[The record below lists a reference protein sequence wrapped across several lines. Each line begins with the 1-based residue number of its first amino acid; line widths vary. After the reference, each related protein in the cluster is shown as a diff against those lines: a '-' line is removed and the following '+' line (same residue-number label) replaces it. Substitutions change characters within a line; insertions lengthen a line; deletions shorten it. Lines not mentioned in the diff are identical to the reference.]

1 MNHIKYT
8 STIVLALCCTTAAFA
23 QQKRISGH
31 VYSKA
36 DGAIVMANVVEKD
49 KSNRVVSATQ
59 TDMSGN
65 FTMTIKN
72 PNNRLEVSYI
82 GYQTSRIDNI
92 GARTSFRIEMHDR
105 NTISTVD
112 VVSKRRVR
120 SNGLEIPP
128 KEVSTATQ
136 TLNMDSKE
144 GLSFTT
150 AGEALQGEIAGLDI
164 VANSGNLG
172 SGTSMRLRGVS
183 SINGSQEPLIVVNGY
198 PLDGQDMSSL
208 DLNNLDNQ
216 EQFATLLQVNPEDIA
231 SIKVLKDAAPTAI
244 WGARGSN
251 GVIEITTRRGKRGK
265 TKVNFSYRFNGAW
278 QPKGLNMLDGPGYSM
293 MLKEAYFNPKQ
304 SDYASSIVELL
315 YLRSHPAYY
324 ETYNK
329 NTDWVKEVTQFGT
342 KQNYGVNLS
351 GGGEKVTFRVSG
363 GYDHETGTIIK
374 QSLDRFSSRLT
385 LDYYV
390 SDRIKFSSDF
400 SLTYTKNNRNNG
412 NILDKAYTAMPNMAV
427 NRWEFDQATGRYFD
441 TGEYYLMPPTAGDTY
456 KDRLL
461 PNNAGLTSYYLG
473 DMVDNGNPVAIAN
486 LAWNRLSTYTITPQ
500 FSLEYKFLGKDEE
513 TTQLNYTAE
522 VHISAY
528 TETNS
533 SYYPHELTSKNW
545 TQGVD
550 LTNNSDSKNFS
561 FTSRHSLMFR
571 PHLPENHSLQ
581 VLGRYEINTS
591 SSTNQNLSFSGISG
605 GISDPTVPG
614 YLTGTG
620 SSTGIHRS
628 MNGTGTLH
636 YAYGSK
642 YVVDFTVRADG
653 MTKFGS
659 GNKWGFFPGVSG
671 RWNISD
677 EAFFKPLRK
686 YVSMLSFRPSWGV
699 TGNAWFGEGLIYNKY
714 SSYGTY
720 LGKQGISP
728 DNLRLTEIRWE
739 KTKSWNLGFN
749 LNLLDDLFQFD
760 LSVYKKYT
768 SDLLMS
774 NIRIPSSTGYSN
786 IANGNVGSMEN
797 EGWELF
803 VSTKPILNIGK
814 FNVTLRAN
822 VAQNLNVVTEMD
834 KNVLASMNGQFD
846 KKNETF
852 VKRVQIGHA
861 LGGIY
866 GFRYKGVYAYDYDHN
881 GYFQNEEKNK
891 YVDAAGN
898 VNTARATGKTAPI
911 ARDASGNVIYDKAG
925 NPLPMYFDYGGVNYR
940 FEGGDVIYEDVNHD
954 GQINELD
961 IVYLGS
967 SNPKF
972 NGGFGVDFR
981 YGRWS
986 LKTNFNFRVGN
997 KVINLARMQAEDMR
1011 TNKNQMASVNWRWRK
1026 NGDVTEIPRAK
1037 NASAGNSFNALA
1049 SDRYVEAADYL
1060 RFQYLQLGYSV
1071 DAKHLKKLGLSAL
1084 NIHFSANNLFRWTK
1098 YSGVEPEHGA
1108 AGYSPA
1114 IDSQQTPNARSFTF
1128 SLNFGF

>member
-31 VYSKA
+31 VFSKA

-49 KSNRVVSATQ
+49 KSNRVISQAQ
-59 TDMSGN
+59 TDANGN

-82 GYQTSRIDNI
+82 GYQTARFETI
-92 GARTSFRIEMHDR
+92 GARTSFRIELHDR
-105 NTISTVD
+105 NSFSEVN
-112 VVSKRRVR
+112 VVSKRRVH

-136 TLNMDSKE
+136 TLNMDSKQ

-164 VANSGNLG
+164 ISNSGNLG

-198 PLDGQDMSSL
+198 PLEGQDASSL
-208 DLNNLDNQ
+208 DFNNLDNQ
-216 EQFATLLQVNPEDIA
+216 EQFATLLQVNPDDIA
-231 SIKVLKDAAPTAI
+231 SITVLKDAASTAK

-278 QPKGLNMLDGPGYSM
+278 QPEGLKMLDGPGYSM

-304 SDYASSIVELL
+304 SDYAASIVELL

-324 ETYNK
+324 ENYNK
-329 NTDWVKEVTQFGT
+329 NTDWVDAVTQFGT
-342 KQNYGVNLS
+342 KNSYGVNVS
-351 GGGEKVTFRVSG
+351 GGGEKASFRMSA

-374 QSLDRFSSRLT
+374 QSLDRFTTRLA

-390 SDRIKFSSDF
+390 SDRIKFMSEF
-400 SLTYTKNNRNNG
+400 SLTYTKNNKNHD
-412 NILDKAYTAMPNMAV
+412 NILAKAYKAMPNMAV
-427 NRWEFDQATGRYFD
+427 NRWEYDQKTGQYFD
-441 TGEYYLMPPTAGDTY
+441 TGEFYLMPPKAGDTY
-456 KDRLL
+456 RNVLL
-461 PNNAGLTSYYLG
+461 PNNSGLSSYYLG
-473 DMVDNGNPVAIAN
+473 DMVENGNPVAIAN
-486 LAWNRLSTYTITPQ
+486 LAWREQSTYTINPQ

-513 TTQLNYTAE
+513 STQLNYTAE
-522 VHISAY
+522 VHINAY
-528 TETNS
+528 TESNS
-533 SYYPHELTSKNW
+533 SYFPHALTSMNW
-545 TQGVD
+545 SQGVD
-550 LTNNSDSKNFS
+550 LTSNSDSKRFA
-561 FTSRHSLMFR
+561 FTSRHILTFR
-571 PHLPENHSLQ
+571 PLMPKDHSLQ
-581 VLGRYEINTS
+581 VLGRYEIHTS

-620 SSTGIHRS
+620 SSTSVQRS
-628 MNGTGTLH
+628 MNALGTLH
-636 YAYGSK
+636 YAYSSK
-642 YVVDFTVRADG
+642 YVFDFTLRADG

-659 GNKWGFFPGVSG
+659 GNKWGFFPGISG
-671 RWNISD
+671 RWNVSD
-677 EAFFKPLRK
+677 EKFFQPLRK
-686 YVSMLSFRPSWGV
+686 YVNMLAFRPSYGI

-714 SSYGTY
+714 SSYGSY
-720 LGKQGISP
+720 LGTQGIAP
-728 DNLRLTEIRWE
+728 DNLRLTQIRWE

-749 LNLLDDLFQFD
+749 LNLLDDLLQFD

-774 NIRIPSSTGYSN
+774 NVRIPSTTGYSN
-786 IANGNVGSMEN
+786 IANANVGKMEN

-803 VSTKPILNIGK
+803 VTTKPILNVGK

-834 KNVLASMNGQFD
+834 KNVLTSMNGQFNNR
-846 KKNETF
+846 NEQF
-852 VKRVQIGHA
+852 VNRVQIGHA

-891 YVDAAGN
+891 FYDGQGR
-898 VNTARATGKTAPI
+898 VNTAKVAGKTAPI
-911 ARDASGNVIYDKAG
+911 ARDAAGNIIYDKAG
-925 NPLPMYFDYGGVNYR
+925 NPLPMYFNYGGVNYR
-940 FEGGDVIYEDVNHD
+940 FEGGDVIYEDINHD

-967 SNPKF
+967 SNPKV
-972 NGGFGVDFR
+972 NGGFGIDFR
-981 YGRWS
+981 YGRWT

-997 KVINLARMQAEDMR
+997 KIVNMARMVAEDMR
-1011 TNKNQMASVNWRWRK
+1011 SNNNQMASVNWRWRK

-1037 NASAGNSFNALA
+1037 NATAGDSYNALA

-1060 RFQYLQLGYSV
+1060 RFQYMQLGYSV
-1071 DAKHLKKLGLSAL
+1071 DAKHLKKFGLS
-1084 NIHFSANNLFRWTK
+1084 NMTINFSANNLFLWTK
-1098 YSGVEPEHGA
+1098 YSGVEPEHASG
-1108 AGYSPA
+1108 GYNPA
-1114 IDSQQTPNARSFTF
+1114 IDNQQTPNSRSFTF

>member
-31 VYSKA
+31 VFSKA

-49 KSNRVVSATQ
+49 KSNRVISQAQ
-59 TDMSGN
+59 TDANGN

-82 GYQTSRIDNI
+82 GYQTARFETI
-92 GARTSFRIEMHDR
+92 GARTSFRIELHDR
-105 NTISTVD
+105 NSFSEVN
-112 VVSKRRVR
+112 VVSKRRVH

-136 TLNMDSKE
+136 TLNMDSKQ

-164 VANSGNLG
+164 ISNSGNLG

-198 PLDGQDMSSL
+198 PLEGQDASSL
-208 DLNNLDNQ
+208 DFNNLDNQ
-216 EQFATLLQVNPEDIA
+216 EQFATLLQVNPDDIA
-231 SIKVLKDAAPTAI
+231 SITVLKDAASTAK

-278 QPKGLNMLDGPGYSM
+278 QPEGLKMLDGPGYSM

-304 SDYASSIVELL
+304 SDYAASIVELL

-324 ETYNK
+324 ENYNK
-329 NTDWVKEVTQFGT
+329 NTDWVDAVTQFGT
-342 KQNYGVNLS
+342 KNSYGVNVS
-351 GGGEKVTFRVSG
+351 GGGEKASFRMSA

-374 QSLDRFSSRLT
+374 QSLDRFTTRLA

-390 SDRIKFSSDF
+390 SDRIKFMSEF
-400 SLTYTKNNRNNG
+400 SLTYTKNNKNHD
-412 NILDKAYTAMPNMAV
+412 NILAKAYKAMPNMAV
-427 NRWEFDQATGRYFD
+427 NRWEYDQKTGQYFD
-441 TGEYYLMPPTAGDTY
+441 TGEFYLMPPKAGDAY
-456 KDRLL
+456 RNVLL
-461 PNNAGLTSYYLG
+461 PNNSGLSSYYLG
-473 DMVDNGNPVAIAN
+473 YMVENGNPVAIAN
-486 LAWNRLSTYTITPQ
+486 LAWREQSTYTINPQ

-513 TTQLNYTAE
+513 STQLNYTAE
-522 VHISAY
+522 VHINAY
-528 TETNS
+528 TESNS
-533 SYYPHELTSKNW
+533 SYFPHALTSKNW
-545 TQGVD
+545 SQGVD
-550 LTNNSDSKNFS
+550 LTSNSDSKRFA
-561 FTSRHSLMFR
+561 FTSRHILMFR
-571 PHLPENHSLQ
+571 PLMPKDHSLQ
-581 VLGRYEINTS
+581 VLGRYEIHTS

-620 SSTGIHRS
+620 SSTSVQRS
-628 MNGTGTLH
+628 MNALGTLH
-636 YAYGSK
+636 YAYSSK
-642 YVVDFTVRADG
+642 YVFDFTLRADG

-659 GNKWGFFPGVSG
+659 GNKWGFFPGISG
-671 RWNISD
+671 RWNVSD
-677 EAFFKPLRK
+677 EKFFQPLRK
-686 YVSMLSFRPSWGV
+686 YVNMLAFRPSYGI

-714 SSYGTY
+714 SSYGSY
-720 LGKQGISP
+720 LGTQGIAP
-728 DNLRLTEIRWE
+728 DNLRLTQIRWE

-749 LNLLDDLFQFD
+749 LNLLDDLLQFD

-774 NIRIPSSTGYSN
+774 NVRIPSTTGYSN
-786 IANGNVGSMEN
+786 IANANVGKMEN

-803 VSTKPILNIGK
+803 VTTKPILNVGK

-834 KNVLASMNGQFD
+834 KNVLTSMNGQFNNR
-846 KKNETF
+846 NEQF
-852 VKRVQIGHA
+852 VNRVQIGHA

-891 YVDAAGN
+891 FYDGQGR
-898 VNTARATGKTAPI
+898 VNTAKVAGKTAPI
-911 ARDASGNVIYDKAG
+911 ARDAAGNIIYDKAG
-925 NPLPMYFDYGGVNYR
+925 NPLPMYFNYGGVNYR
-940 FEGGDVIYEDVNHD
+940 FEGGDVIYEDINHD

-967 SNPKF
+967 SNPKV
-972 NGGFGVDFR
+972 NGGFGIDFR
-981 YGRWS
+981 YGRWT

-997 KVINLARMQAEDMR
+997 KIINMARMVAEDMR
-1011 TNKNQMASVNWRWRK
+1011 SNNNQMASVNWRWRK

-1037 NASAGNSFNALA
+1037 NATAGDSYNALS

-1060 RFQYLQLGYSV
+1060 RFQYMQLGYSV
-1071 DAKHLKKLGLSAL
+1071 DAKHLKKFGLS
-1084 NIHFSANNLFRWTK
+1084 NMTINFSANNLFLWTK
-1098 YSGVEPEHGA
+1098 YSGVEPEHASG
-1108 AGYSPA
+1108 GYNPA
-1114 IDSQQTPNARSFTF
+1114 IDNQQTPNSRSFTF

>member
-231 SIKVLKDAAPTAI
+231 SIKVLKDAASTAI

-324 ETYNK
+324 ENYNK

-412 NILDKAYTAMPNMAV
+412 NILDKAYKAMPNMAV
-427 NRWEFDQATGRYFD
+427 NRWEYDQATGRYFD

-461 PNNAGLTSYYLG
+461 P
-473 DMVDNGNPVAIAN
+473 
-486 LAWNRLSTYTITPQ
+486 
-500 FSLEYKFLGKDEE
+500 K
-513 TTQLNYTAE
+513 
-522 VHISAY
+522 
-528 TETNS
+528 
-533 SYYPHELTSKNW
+533 
-545 TQGVD
+545 
-550 LTNNSDSKNFS
+550 
-561 FTSRHSLMFR
+561 
-571 PHLPENHSLQ
+571 
-581 VLGRYEINTS
+581 
-591 SSTNQNLSFSGISG
+591 
-605 GISDPTVPG
+605 
-614 YLTGTG
+614 
-620 SSTGIHRS
+620 
-628 MNGTGTLH
+628 
-636 YAYGSK
+636 
-642 YVVDFTVRADG
+642 
-653 MTKFGS
+653 
-659 GNKWGFFPGVSG
+659 
-671 RWNISD
+671 
-677 EAFFKPLRK
+677 
-686 YVSMLSFRPSWGV
+686 
-699 TGNAWFGEGLIYNKY
+699 
-714 SSYGTY
+714 
-720 LGKQGISP
+720 
-728 DNLRLTEIRWE
+728 
-739 KTKSWNLGFN
+739 
-749 LNLLDDLFQFD
+749 
-760 LSVYKKYT
+760 
-768 SDLLMS
+768 
-774 NIRIPSSTGYSN
+774 
-786 IANGNVGSMEN
+786 
-797 EGWELF
+797 
-803 VSTKPILNIGK
+803 
-814 FNVTLRAN
+814 
-822 VAQNLNVVTEMD
+822 
-834 KNVLASMNGQFD
+834 
-846 KKNETF
+846 
-852 VKRVQIGHA
+852 
-861 LGGIY
+861 
-866 GFRYKGVYAYDYDHN
+866 
-881 GYFQNEEKNK
+881 
-891 YVDAAGN
+891 
-898 VNTARATGKTAPI
+898 
-911 ARDASGNVIYDKAG
+911 
-925 NPLPMYFDYGGVNYR
+925 
-940 FEGGDVIYEDVNHD
+940 
-954 GQINELD
+954 
-961 IVYLGS
+961 
-967 SNPKF
+967 
-972 NGGFGVDFR
+972 
-981 YGRWS
+981 
-986 LKTNFNFRVGN
+986 
-997 KVINLARMQAEDMR
+997 
-1011 TNKNQMASVNWRWRK
+1011 
-1026 NGDVTEIPRAK
+1026 
-1037 NASAGNSFNALA
+1037 
-1049 SDRYVEAADYL
+1049 
-1060 RFQYLQLGYSV
+1060 
-1071 DAKHLKKLGLSAL
+1071 
-1084 NIHFSANNLFRWTK
+1084 
-1098 YSGVEPEHGA
+1098 
-1108 AGYSPA
+1108 
-1114 IDSQQTPNARSFTF
+1114 
-1128 SLNFGF
+1128 